1 MTPFITARAVLAAR
15 RESITARPFPSVF
28 TFRAV
33 EVTPTAPNHAL
44 HRNSR
49 LRFGFVCFSCHRV
62 FGSVGYSIPRLWVS
76 LSLCRLLF
84 RSVRSASMPAM
95 NAALSRFSRYC
106 RHVSRGASV
115 AGFEALFPS
124 ADSSHR
130 SRAFAASFRMSTLG
144 GTTMPVQ
151 QTEGVRGL
159 DVFGVFIGQILSAP
173 SLTGALICLWCWF
186 HAPGINHTQ
195 TYTVNTCYTRNTFI
209 PRM

>member
-1 MTPFITARAVLAAR
+1 M
-15 RESITARPFPSVF
+15 
-28 TFRAV
+28 
-33 EVTPTAPNHAL
+33 
-44 HRNSR
+44 
-49 LRFGFVCFSCHRV
+49 
-62 FGSVGYSIPRLWVS
+62 
-76 LSLCRLLF
+76 
-84 RSVRSASMPAM
+84 
-95 NAALSRFSRYC
+95 
-106 RHVSRGASV
+106 

-186 HAPGINHTQ
+186 HGHLIISHLCLW
-195 TYTVNTCYTRNTFI
+195 TVWVVFEFGFGAILQHSLSRDLPTMVPVFRLSFQ
-209 PRM
+209 